1 MMEISVKD
9 LRIGDYFANPLGAIG
24 RIDDIRH
31 VFSRDKDGNIEDDCY
46 RVKLAYDEH
55 GESYC
60 WLDIDELRPIP
71 ITPEILEK
79 NGFALVEVG
88 DNGPATPKKNYKRYE
103 RWERKTMWRDITIWF
118 DRITKKWCLHGLNSV
133 NISYIHELQHAFEFC
148 DKVDLDIVL

>member
-9 LRIGDYFANPLGAIG
+9 LKIGDYFSNPLGAIG

-60 WLDIDELRPIP
+60 WLDIEDLRPIP
-71 ITPEILEK
+71 ITPKILEK
-79 NGFALVEVG
+79 NGFVDAGFFGRLEL
-88 DNGPATPKKNYKRYE
+88 NGFVVICDTQNL
-103 RWERKTMWRDITIWF
+103 TILRDGHCDLEIPVRF
-118 DRITKKWCLHGLNSV
+118 V
-133 NISYIHELQHAFEFC
+133 HELQQALRTC
-148 DKVDLDIVL
+148 KVDLDIVL

>member
-60 WLDIDELRPIP
+60 WLDIDDLRPIP
-71 ITPEILEK
+71 ITPEILVEKLRMKVFEIDTLRDRHSTGKWWDK
-79 NGFALVEVG
+79 NGAFCV
-88 DNGPATPKKNYKRYE
+88 KKYNFKHNNHESTYS
-103 RWERKTMWRDITIWF
+103 
-118 DRITKKWCLHGLNSV
+118 L
-133 NISYIHELQHAFEFC
+133 ISRGSIIIGMRYIHELQNGLNDC
-148 DKVDLDIVL
+148 KVEKEITL